1 MKKYTIFAC
10 LLFTI
15 FANTTFA
22 SSITDGKVYMIIE
35 IEIKDNESYSKYLKK
50 VPPIVKKYG
59 GRYLARGGEITS
71 ITGNWNPERIILIEF
86 ESMERLREC
95 FQSAEY
101 SEIAPLR
108 KKSTTSKAIVVNG
121 ITLTE

>member
-86 ESMERLREC
+86 KSMKRLREC
-95 FQSAEY
+95 FQSVEY